1 MLALVLTQRPDT
13 PAEIREVAEPSASP
27 HEAIVE
33 VHAFSLNRGELRLLA
48 TRPEGWRPGQ
58 DVAGVV
64 IRQAADGSGPP
75 DGSRVVAL
83 VDEGGWS
90 QRVAASTA
98 HMATLP
104 DDVSFAAA
112 ATLPIAGITAL
123 RTLRYGGFLL
133 GRRVLIT
140 GAAGGVGRFAVE
152 LASLPGLALASQV
165 WLVVPSAP
173 KACRS

>member
-1 MLALVLTQRPDT
+1 MLALELSQRHAT

-27 HEAIVE
+27 DEAIVE

-123 RTLRYGGFLL
+123 RTLRYGGVLL
-133 GRRVLIT
+133 GLRLLLVRNARELR
-140 GAAGGVGRFAVE
+140 GRSSAAGVAYR
-152 LASLPGLALASQV
+152 
-165 WLVVPSAP
+165 W
-173 KACRS
+173 R

>member
-83 VDEGGWS
+83 FDEGGWS
-90 QRVAASTA
+90 QRVPASSHHIPTPPA
-98 HMATLP
+98 PANLP
-104 DDVSFAAA
+104 PLTPSPCP
-112 ATLPIAGITAL
+112 T
-123 RTLRYGGFLL
+123 FL
-133 GRRVLIT
+133 
-140 GAAGGVGRFAVE
+140 
-152 LASLPGLALASQV
+152 
-165 WLVVPSAP
+165 
-173 KACRS
+173 